1 MTHEEFSRKGGAA
14 KSLAKLTAAARNLC
28 KAQEARKE
36 KQRVA
41 AAKKKA
47 AGIS

>member
-14 KSLAKLTAAARNLC
+14 KTLAKLTAAARNLC

-36 KQRVA
+36 KQAA